1 MFEQPKSGGG
11 FFKPA
16 DHQGHLVLFTAVKSS
31 NRRYD
36 ELRKGDID
44 EFTVDFVDLDGDQQ
58 LNIDV
63 KVGHVG
69 ITNKLSVGSKNVLA
83 RVGTVDTG
91 KGNPAWVLNNFQDA
105 DVARAQ
111 AWVEAQAKKS
121 FAQPAVAAVPAAAA
135 PVATPATPAAPVMDQ
150 AAIALLM
157 QQLGATPVNPTF

>member
-16 DHQGHLVLFTAVKSS
+16 DHQGHLVLFTAVKTST
-31 NRRYD
+31 RRYD

-44 EFTVDFVDLDGDQQ
+44 EFTVDFVDLDGDQA
-58 LNIDV
+58 LHTDV
-63 KVGHVG
+63 KVGHIG
-69 ITNKLSVGSKNVLA
+69 ITNKLSVGSTNVLA

-121 FAQPAVAAVPAAAA
+121 FAQPVVAAVPAAT
-135 PVATPATPAAPVMDQ
+135 PVSTSGQSAVTGGMSQ
-150 AAIALLM
+150 EQIALLM
-157 QQLGATPVNPTF
+157 QQLGATPVAPKF

>member
-16 DHQGHLVLFTAVKSS
+16 DHNGHLVLFTAVKSVS
-31 NRRYD
+31 RRYD

-44 EFTVDFVDLDGDQQ
+44 EFTVDFVDLDGDNQ
-58 LNIDV
+58 LQTDV

-69 ITNKLSVGSKNVLA
+69 ITNKLSVGSRNVLA

-105 DVARAQ
+105 DVARAK
-111 AWVEAQAKKS
+111 AWVDAQASKS
-121 FAQPAVAAVPAAAA
+121 FAQPAAQSAAAA
-135 PVATPATPAAPVMDQ
+135 PAAPVTPSAPAMDQ
-150 AAIALLM
+150 AAIAALM
-157 QQLGATPVNPTF
+157 QQLGATPVTPKF

>member
-16 DHQGHLVLFTAVKSS
+16 DHLGHLVLFTAVKSS
-31 NRRYD
+31 HRRYD
-36 ELRKGDID
+36 EMRKGEID
-44 EFTVDFVDLDGDQQ
+44 EFIVDFVDLDGDQA
-58 LNIDV
+58 LNSDV

-111 AWVEAQAKKS
+111 AWVEAQAAKA
-121 FAQPAVAAVPAAAA
+121 FAQPAPAAVPAAA
-135 PVATPATPAAPVMDQ
+135 VVETQATGANGMTQ
-150 AAIALLM
+150 EQIALLM
-157 QQLGATPVNPTF
+157 QQLGATPVAPKF

>member
-16 DHQGHLVLFTAVKSS
+16 DHQGHLVLFTAVKTSA
-31 NRRYD
+31 RRYD
-36 ELRKGDID
+36 ELRKGEID
-44 EFTVDFVDLDGDQQ
+44 EFIVDFVDLDGDQQ
-58 LNIDV
+58 IQTDV

-111 AWVEAQAKKS
+111 TWVEAQAQKA
-121 FAQPAVAAVPAAAA
+121 FAQPAVAAVPAAA
-135 PVATPATPAAPVMDQ
+135 PVSPSAQSAITGGMSQ
-150 AAIALLM
+150 EQIALLM
-157 QQLGATPVNPTF
+157 QQLGAVPVTPKF